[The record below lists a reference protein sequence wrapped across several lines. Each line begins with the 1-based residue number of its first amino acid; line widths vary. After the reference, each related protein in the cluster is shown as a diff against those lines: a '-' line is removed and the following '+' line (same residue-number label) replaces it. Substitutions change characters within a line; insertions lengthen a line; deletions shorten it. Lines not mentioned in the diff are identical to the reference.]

1 MTVVNRYI
9 TVSRQVDGDDGKK
22 TSETL
27 ELAPGQDAP
36 DWAVELIKQE
46 HLGDPRDPL
55 EETDQ
60 FLISLRET
68 ATNEG
73 IPWTEEWD
81 KGHLTQAIT
90 AVRQAKA
97 AGRTL
102 DLSQFGPPGAAP
114 ARQSQQEDPEG
125 STGEP
130 QLKSVDAM
138 SNEELKAEYEQRY
151 EEKPHHALSETNL
164 RTRVQEARDK
174 G

>member
-9 TVSRQVDGDDGKK
+9 TVSREVDGDDGKK

-36 DWAVELIKQE
+36 DWAVELIKRE

-60 FLISLRET
+60 FLLSLRET

-73 IPWTEEWD
+73 ISWTEEWD

-102 DLSQFGPPGAAP
+102 DLSQFGPPGAA
-114 ARQSQQEDPEG
+114 QSQQEPAQPDSGNHTPKQVSEM
-125 STGEP
+125 
-130 QLKSVDAM
+130 SVD
-138 SNEELKAEYEQRY
+138 ELRAEYERLTN
-151 EEKPHHALSETNL
+151 EKPHHAFSENTL
-164 RTRVQEARDK
+164 RSRVQEARDK
-174 G
+174 A